1 MLAVIVSW
9 DYSTMHFPAHCTS
22 DVPGF
27 AQFEN
32 DAFQQFYDNGILL
45 VAAAGNEGTTAFNWP
60 ASYV

>member
-1 MLAVIVSW
+1 VVLWYCYINHA
-9 DYSTMHFPAHCTS
+9 FPGHCTS
-22 DVPGF
+22 GVPGF

-60 ASYV
+60 ASCV